1 MDLLQIGLVFLI
13 LLLGVF
19 LSVLGIQVFFILKD
33 LKRSLD
39 KLELFLD
46 EAITVTTDLERPV
59 KAISEVTEV
68 LENGVRVVKSLGAKS
83 TLVAERLKSSKNA
96 KRLFKR

>member
-1 MDLLQIGLVFLI
+1 MDLLQIGLIFLI
-13 LLLGVF
+13 LLMGVS

-46 EAITVTTDLERPV
+46 EAITVTGDLEKPV
-59 KAISEVTEV
+59 RAAAEVTEV
-68 LENGVRVVKSLGAKS
+68 LENGVRVVKSLGAKGQAVS
-83 TLVAERLKSSKNA
+83 ERLRTSKSA